1 MLVRT
6 DESRFT
12 DEKTFAANKKL
23 LIGAQAGTTNFYVAV
38 NNVLDGNEKN
48 PRVKLFETFGASV
61 QALISGDVDM
71 VLLDKA
77 SSAGYIGANAG
88 KLKLIGGPLGSE
100 DFGFIFTPKSD
111 LVAPFNA
118 ALKAMKDDGTLT
130 ALGKTWFFDFYNT
143 SQ

>member
-1 MLVRT
+1 M
-6 DESRFT
+6 
-12 DEKTFAANKKL
+12 
-23 LIGAQAGTTNFYVAV
+23 

-61 QALISGDVDM
+61 QALISGDVDI

-100 DFGFIFTPKSD
+100 DFGFIFTTKSD

-130 ALGKTWFFDFYNT
+130 ALGKTWFFDYYNT